1 MAGYEHE
8 RVSAPGADRSGCEG
22 IAVVVVQQDGV
33 CVRSG
38 LAGPYPA
45 GVDLDHAAQ
54 TIFADLVTALAIK
67 QRMARVWWRNMDGPC
82 MGQET

>member
-1 MAGYEHE
+1 MTGYP
-8 RVSAPGADRSGCEG
+8 RLVLTGQDGEG

-82 MGQET
+82 IGQET